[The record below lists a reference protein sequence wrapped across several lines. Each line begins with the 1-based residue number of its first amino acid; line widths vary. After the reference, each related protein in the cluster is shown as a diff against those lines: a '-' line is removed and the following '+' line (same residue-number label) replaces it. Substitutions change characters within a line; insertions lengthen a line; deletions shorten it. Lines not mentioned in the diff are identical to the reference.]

1 MPLRQKMRM
10 QPDLKRRQRVL
21 QKTQQKTPK
30 KSKRRRRTLRLV
42 KIRML
47 LTRTTQP
54 QAKMNLS
61 QWCVKQSAKKLRQ
74 KQSQKQRRR
83 LKGTVML
90 TPALIIT
97 RMPRQQRLHRLSPP
111 HVFAHAI
118 APLPLV
124 LSQPNNRLALMMRTA
139 THMPLHPQP
148 RNKMPTA
155 RVQMRIRLT
164 LMQPLLLPNRTHMA
178 RKRMMHIM
186 PTQHRPRL
194 PLSSR
199 LSANA

>member
-10 QPDLKRRQRVL
+10 QADLRRRQRVL
-21 QKTQQKTPK
+21 QKTQQKTQQKTPK

-61 QWCVKQSAKKLRQ
+61 QWCAKQNAKKPRQSQRQRQRLRQ
-74 KQSQKQRRR
+74 KGTAM
-83 LKGTVML
+83 LKGTATL
-90 TPALIIT
+90 KPALIIT

-111 HVFAHAI
+111 HVFAHVI
-118 APLPLV
+118 APLPPV
-124 LSQPNNRLALMMRTA
+124 LSQPNNRLALMMR
-139 THMPLHPQP
+139 
-148 RNKMPTA
+148 
-155 RVQMRIRLT
+155 IRLT
-164 LMQPLLLPNRTHMA
+164 LTQPLLLQLNRTHMA
-178 RKRMMHIM
+178 RKRMMHTM

-194 PLSSR
+194 PPPLLSRPSV
-199 LSANA
+199 NA

>member
-1 MPLRQKMRM
+1 
-10 QPDLKRRQRVL
+10 
-21 QKTQQKTPK
+21 
-30 KSKRRRRTLRLV
+30 
-42 KIRML
+42 ML

-61 QWCVKQSAKKLRQ
+61 QWCAKQNAKKLRQ
-74 KQSQKQRRR
+74 SQRQRQRLR
-83 LKGTVML
+83 QKGTAMLKGTATL
-90 TPALIIT
+90 KPALIIT

-124 LSQPNNRLALMMRTA
+124 LSQPNNRLALMTRTA

-155 RVQMRIRLT
+155 RVQMHIRVT

>member
-1 MPLRQKMRM
+1 M
-10 QPDLKRRQRVL
+10 
-21 QKTQQKTPK
+21 
-30 KSKRRRRTLRLV
+30 
-42 KIRML
+42 RML

-61 QWCVKQSAKKLRQ
+61 QWCVKQNAKKPRQ
-74 KQSQKQRRR
+74 SQRQKQRRR
-83 LKGTVML
+83 QKATAMLKGTATL
-90 TPALIIT
+90 KPALIIT
-97 RMPRQQRLHRLSPP
+97 RMQPQQRLRRLNPP
-111 HVFAHAI
+111 RVFAHAI

-139 THMPLHPQP
+139 THTPLHPQP
-148 RNKMPTA
+148 RNKMLMA

-164 LMQPLLLPNRTHMA
+164 LTQPQRLPPNLTHMV

-186 PTQHRPRL
+186 PTQHRLRL